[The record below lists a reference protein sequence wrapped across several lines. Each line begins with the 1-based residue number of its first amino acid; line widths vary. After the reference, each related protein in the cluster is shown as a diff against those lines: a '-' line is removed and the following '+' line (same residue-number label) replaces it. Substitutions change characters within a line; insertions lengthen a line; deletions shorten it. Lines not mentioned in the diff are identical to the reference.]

1 MMEYMKRII
10 FIATAVLMMLATASS
25 ASAHRKCD
33 GDWKQKMLS
42 EKIAY
47 LTIELGITPEEAQ
60 QFWPVY
66 NEVNKERDE
75 AMHQVFKA
83 YKALEEGIKAGKT
96 GKDAEKL
103 LEDYLKALDNQRDIE
118 RNTSDRYLKVLS
130 ADKVAKLYIGE
141 EKFRRQHIRRLH
153 GGENKPGPKN

>member
-10 FIATAVLMMLATASS
+10 FIATAALMMLATASS

-47 LTIELGITPEEAQ
+47 LTVELGITPEEAQ

-75 AMHQVFKA
+75 AMHNVFKS

-118 RNTSDRYLKVLS
+118 RNASDRYLKVLS